1 MNKHLSEV
9 ITALYRAPT
18 NGVRRVF
25 ALSREE
31 AERLPSLPTFAI
43 VSITAPERPPASL
56 NAPSH
61 VLRLSFSDVDF
72 QSPHLSPRARAKLP
86 RAFTAEQANKVRR
99 FVELLPDEVN
109 AVVVHCEGGFSRS
122 CAIAL
127 ALHRLYGYQVDME
140 RLTQANPSVLRLM
153 MDQAQASETRRRR
166 RSP

>member
-9 ITALYRAPT
+9 ITVLYRAPT

-43 VSITAPERPPASL
+43 ISITAPERPPASL
-56 NAPSH
+56 NAPTH
-61 VLRLSFSDVDF
+61 VLRLSFADVDF
-72 QSPHLSPRARAKLP
+72 QSADLSQRARAKLP
-86 RAFTAEQANKVRR
+86 HAFTAEQANEVRQ
-99 FVELLPDEVN
+99 FVELLPCEVN

-140 RLTQANPSVLRLM
+140 RLLQANPSVLRLM
-153 MDQAQASETRRRR
+153 MDQAQASKKRRTRR
-166 RSP
+166 SS